1 MRNTVLR
8 KVCNV
13 INSCENIE
21 QLKVARKYCNLYYK
35 IYGEGNK
42 WVIESHYNNK
52 RKYSNRERTAV
63 LFYVYEKKYASC
75 F

>member
-35 IYGEGNK
+35 IYGEENK

-52 RKYSNRERTAV
+52 RRYNN
-63 LFYVYEKKYASC
+63 
-75 F
+75 